1 MPGPCKQRKNMDAI
15 KLYLKDIRSLPL
27 LNADQEK
34 DLARKIKKGDKK
46 ARHQMIKS
54 NLRLVI
60 NIAKKYS
67 YLGVPMLDL
76 IEEGNLGLMK
86 AVNKYDPEKGYRFST
101 YAAWWI
107 KQYIT
112 RAVANQGKTVRIP
125 VYVME
130 MLMRF
135 QKVKKHLSQ
144 AQKKVPQIS
153 DIADKMKLPISRV
166 KQLNRM
172 ASNIAS
178 LNAPIG
184 ESGGSEFMDLIE
196 DESIENAVDEL
207 SKFLL
212 QERIGGLLE
221 SMTSREKKI
230 LTLRFG
236 LEDGAA
242 HTLRDTAKHFGIT
255 RERVRQIE
263 AACMVKLR
271 KMMEEQEKDA
281 EERLFN
287 KKPVK
292 KAARPKRK
300 IKVIKKVA
308 GRVKEVEIVDRRHGE
323 RRTSLRQAID
333 RAILHEDRRI
343 DTPKYVIN
351 GKTKKKISKK
361 EKAVEK
367 VEKKKLVRKKGKKAD
382 KKKMAGRSAKKPKDV
397 KKSAAKKTP
406 AKKKAVKKK

>member
-1 MPGPCKQRKNMDAI
+1 MDAI
-15 KLYLKDIRSLPL
+15 KLYLKDIRDLPL
-27 LNADQEK
+27 LSPVEEK
-34 DLARKIKKGDKK
+34 ELAQKVKKGNKK
-46 ARHQMIKS
+46 ARQKMIKS

-86 AVNKYDPEKGYRFST
+86 AVTKYDPDKGYRFST

-135 QKVKKHLSQ
+135 QKVKKQLSQ
-144 AQKKVPQIS
+144 KLHKNPQMS
-153 DIADKMKLPISRV
+153 DIAKKMKLPVSRV
-166 KQLNRM
+166 RQLNHM

-184 ESGGSEFMDLIE
+184 ESGDSEFMDLIE
-196 DESIENAVDEL
+196 DESIVSSVDEL

-212 QERIGGLLE
+212 HERIEGLLE
-221 SMTSREKKI
+221 KMTGREEKI
-230 LTLRFG
+230 LRLRFG
-236 LEDGAA
+236 LTDDGVS

-263 AACMVKLR
+263 AACMLKLR
-271 KMMEEQEKDA
+271 KMMEEQEQDA
-281 EERLFN
+281 E
-287 KKPVK
+287 
-292 KAARPKRK
+292 ARM
-300 IKVIKKVA
+300 
-308 GRVKEVEIVDRRHGE
+308 
-323 RRTSLRQAID
+323 
-333 RAILHEDRRI
+333 
-343 DTPKYVIN
+343 N
-351 GKTKKKISKK
+351 GKKKK
-361 EKAVEK
+361 
-367 VEKKKLVRKKGKKAD
+367 KKKKTI
-382 KKKMAGRSAKKPKDV
+382 RSRG
-397 KKSAAKKTP
+397 
-406 AKKKAVKKK
+406 

>member
-1 MPGPCKQRKNMDAI
+1 MDAI
-15 KLYLKDIRSLPL
+15 KLYLKDIRDLPL
-27 LNADQEK
+27 LTAEEEK
-34 DLARKIKKGDKK
+34 TLAYKVKKGNKK
-46 ARHQMIKS
+46 ARQTMIKS

-86 AVNKYDPEKGYRFST
+86 AVSKYEPDKGYRFST

-144 AQKKVPQIS
+144 KLKKTPTINE
-153 DIADKMKLPISRV
+153 IAKKMKLPVARV
-166 KQLNRM
+166 RQLNHM
-172 ASNIAS
+172 ASNVAS

-184 ESGGSEFMDLIE
+184 ESGDSEFMDLIE
-196 DESIENAVDEL
+196 DDKTVNSVDEL

-212 QERIGGLLE
+212 HERIEGLLE
-221 SMTSREKKI
+221 KMTDREKKI

-236 LEDGAA
+236 LGEDGTA

-263 AACMVKLR
+263 AACMGKLR
-271 KMMEEQEKDA
+271 KMMEEQELEA
-281 EERLFN
+281 E
-287 KKPVK
+287 KKMK
-292 KAARPKRK
+292 KAYGKRRPKRK
-300 IKVIKKVA
+300 K
-308 GRVKEVEIVDRRHGE
+308 
-323 RRTSLRQAID
+323 
-333 RAILHEDRRI
+333 
-343 DTPKYVIN
+343 
-351 GKTKKKISKK
+351 
-361 EKAVEK
+361 
-367 VEKKKLVRKKGKKAD
+367 
-382 KKKMAGRSAKKPKDV
+382 
-397 KKSAAKKTP
+397 
-406 AKKKAVKKK
+406 

>member
-1 MPGPCKQRKNMDAI
+1 MDAI
-15 KLYLKDIRSLPL
+15 KLYLKDIRTLPL
-27 LNADQEK
+27 LTPTQEK
-34 DLARKIKKGDKK
+34 DIARKVVKGDKK
-46 ARHQMIKS
+46 ARQKMIKS

-86 AVNKYDPEKGYRFST
+86 AVNKFDPEKGYRFST

-135 QKVKKHLSQ
+135 QKVKRHL
-144 AQKKVPQIS
+144 AQMYKKNPQLS
-153 DIADKMKLPISRV
+153 DIAKKMQLPMSRV

-172 ASNIAS
+172 VSNITS

-196 DESIENAVDEL
+196 DESIVTAVDEL

-212 QERIGGLLE
+212 QERIEGLLE
-221 SMTSREKKI
+221 KMTPREKKI

-236 LEDGAA
+236 LEDGVP

-263 AACMVKLR
+263 AACMLKLR
-271 KMMEEQEKDA
+271 KMMEDQEKDA
-281 EERLFN
+281 EKRLFSGKN
-287 KKPVK
+287 KKSAPATKKTVTIVKKVARLLKPLKKKKPAAKKLIKSSGKTLADRRQPGIDRRKSAADRRDKDSVKVEVVKKGAKPKKNVK
-292 KAARPKRK
+292 KA
-300 IKVIKKVA
+300 
-308 GRVKEVEIVDRRHGE
+308 
-323 RRTSLRQAID
+323 
-333 RAILHEDRRI
+333 
-343 DTPKYVIN
+343 
-351 GKTKKKISKK
+351 SK
-361 EKAVEK
+361 AT
-367 VEKKKLVRKKGKKAD
+367 KGKK
-382 KKKMAGRSAKKPKDV
+382 K
-397 KKSAAKKTP
+397 
-406 AKKKAVKKK
+406 

>member
-1 MPGPCKQRKNMDAI
+1 MDAI
-15 KLYLKDIRSLPL
+15 KLYLKDIRDLPL
-27 LNADQEK
+27 LTAEEEK
-34 DLARKIKKGDKK
+34 EIARGVKKGSKK
-46 ARHQMIKS
+46 ARQKMIKS

-86 AVNKYDPEKGYRFST
+86 AVSKFDPEKGYRFST

-107 KQYIT
+107 KQFIT

-135 QKVKKHLSQ
+135 HKVKKHLQ
-144 AQKKVPQIS
+144 QKLKKNPQIS
-153 DIADKMKLPISRV
+153 DIARKMKMPVTRV
-166 KQLNRM
+166 RQLNHM

-184 ESGGSEFMDLIE
+184 ESGDSEFMDLIE
-196 DESIENAVDEL
+196 DESIVNSVDEL

-212 QERIGGLLE
+212 HERIEGLLE
-221 SMTSREKKI
+221 KMTDREKKI

-236 LEDGAA
+236 LGADEVS

-263 AACMVKLR
+263 AACMLKLR
-271 KMMEEQEKDA
+271 KMMEEQEEDA
-281 EERLFN
+281 QARIN
-287 KKPVK
+287 KR
-292 KAARPKRK
+292 AKR
-300 IKVIKKVA
+300 
-308 GRVKEVEIVDRRHGE
+308 
-323 RRTSLRQAID
+323 
-333 RAILHEDRRI
+333 
-343 DTPKYVIN
+343 
-351 GKTKKKISKK
+351 SKHK
-361 EKAVEK
+361 
-367 VEKKKLVRKKGKKAD
+367 R
-382 KKKMAGRSAKKPKDV
+382 
-397 KKSAAKKTP
+397 
-406 AKKKAVKKK
+406 

>member
-1 MPGPCKQRKNMDAI
+1 MDAI
-15 KLYLKDIRSLPL
+15 KLYLKDIRDLQL
-27 LNADQEK
+27 LTSEEEK
-34 DLARKIKKGDKK
+34 DLANKIRKGSKK
-46 ARHQMIKS
+46 ARQKMINS

-86 AVNKYDPEKGYRFST
+86 AVSKYDPDKGYRFST

-135 QKVKKHLSQ
+135 HKIKKYLVQKMRKT
-144 AQKKVPQIS
+144 PQIG
-153 DIADKMKLPISRV
+153 DIAKKMRLPADRV
-166 KQLNRM
+166 RQLSHM

-184 ESGGSEFMDLIE
+184 ESGDSEFMDLIE
-196 DESIENAVDEL
+196 DESIVNSVDEL

-212 QERIGGLLE
+212 HERIEGLLE
-221 SMTSREKKI
+221 KMSEREKRI

-236 LEDGAA
+236 LGEAGVA
-242 HTLRDTAKHFGIT
+242 HTLRDTAKQFGIT

-263 AACMVKLR
+263 AACMHKLR
-271 KMMEEQEKDA
+271 RMMEEQDEDA
-281 EERLFN
+281 EIRIN
-287 KKPVK
+287 T
-292 KAARPKRK
+292 R
-300 IKVIKKVA
+300 
-308 GRVKEVEIVDRRHGE
+308 GR
-323 RRTSLRQAID
+323 
-333 RAILHEDRRI
+333 
-343 DTPKYVIN
+343 
-351 GKTKKKISKK
+351 
-361 EKAVEK
+361 KAVY
-367 VEKKKLVRKKGKKAD
+367 
-382 KKKMAGRSAKKPKDV
+382 PIQ
-397 KKSAAKKTP
+397 
-406 AKKKAVKKK
+406 

>member
-1 MPGPCKQRKNMDAI
+1 MDAI
-15 KLYLKDIRSLPL
+15 KLYLKDIRDLPL
-27 LNADQEK
+27 LTAEGEK
-34 DLARKIKKGDKK
+34 ALAIKVKKGNKK
-46 ARHQMIKS
+46 ARQEMIQS

-86 AVNKYDPEKGYRFST
+86 AVTKFDPYKGYRFST

-107 KQYIT
+107 KQFIT

-135 QKVKKHLSQ
+135 HKVKKHLLQSL
-144 AQKKVPQIS
+144 KKTPQMA
-153 DIADKMKLPISRV
+153 DIAKKMKLPIARV
-166 KQLNRM
+166 RQLNNM

-184 ESGGSEFMDLIE
+184 ESGDSEFMDLIE
-196 DESIENAVDEL
+196 DESIVNSVDEL

-212 QERIGGLLE
+212 HERIVGLLDK
-221 SMTSREKKI
+221 MTDREKKI

-236 LEDGAA
+236 LGEDEIS

-263 AACMVKLR
+263 ASCMQKLR
-271 KMMEEQEKDA
+271 KMMEDQEEEA
-281 EERLFN
+281 ENLM
-287 KKPVK
+287 
-292 KAARPKRK
+292 
-300 IKVIKKVA
+300 
-308 GRVKEVEIVDRRHGE
+308 
-323 RRTSLRQAID
+323 T
-333 RAILHEDRRI
+333 
-343 DTPKYVIN
+343 
-351 GKTKKKISKK
+351 
-361 EKAVEK
+361 
-367 VEKKKLVRKKGKKAD
+367 
-382 KKKMAGRSAKKPKDV
+382 
-397 KKSAAKKTP
+397 
-406 AKKKAVKKK
+406 